1 MDLLRRTTEVNQSP
15 YCTICKKVFSNS
27 SMNSFT
33 LKRHLDSQ
41 HENYKD
47 KDVLFFENNNKEEV
61 SVTNIYVSAS
71 YHLIFIMISEE
82 ASKEFES
89 IPLLAKIVK
98 RRI

>member
-1 MDLLRRTTEVNQSP
+1 
-15 YCTICKKVFSNS
+15 
-27 SMNSFT
+27 
-33 LKRHLDSQ
+33 
-41 HENYKD
+41 
-47 KDVLFFENNNKEEV
+47 VLFFENNNKEEV

-98 RRI
+98 RRIVDMSDDIEEQTDERIKNSQYFAIQLEESTDVSNFAKLLVFARFFAPK